1 MRRVSVLV
9 ALLAITALMFT
20 SCGKYEEG
28 PAFSLKS
35 KTARLTG
42 EWKLIEMTSNGEVQ
56 NMEGIEVLY
65 EFIKDGTMKVT
76 TKWMG
81 MSFSFDGE
89 WRFDDS
95 KENIEIRVKEDN
107 EWSEWEKAAILKLAN
122 TELWLKDEYTEE
134 GTTYVDIMKFEKQ

>member
-1 MRRVSVLV
+1 MRRVTVLV
-9 ALLAITALMFT
+9 ALLAVTALMFT

-42 EWKLIEMTSNGEVQ
+42 EWKLVEMTSNGTVQ
-56 NMEGIEVLY
+56 DLQGIEVLY

-95 KENIEIRVKEDN
+95 KEKLEIRVKEDN
-107 EWSEWEKAAILKLAN
+107 QWSEWEKVEILKLAN
-122 TELWLKDEYTEE
+122 TELWLKDEYTEY
-134 GTTYVDIMKFEKQ
+134 GQTYVDIMKFEKQ